1 MLIIILLLLLCII
14 YRVNCDL
21 DNFGNEEISLL
32 VLAAADNNEDIAA
45 RNNKYAYVYNGN
57 NRKETIVDIIPELRR
72 IYDKQC
78 KSNCNPPRNQ
88 IFSAVD
94 DYFKNNLY
102 PAALATYNKYFG
114 NSKNP
119 SDKINKYDLFGQL
132 TKDTSVMPINIYD
145 PNIDVEILYPDND
158 VMYNTIASYIRERTN
173 FNPTEFTDGK
183 QFLNKKIPTNI
194 NIDVLNKIVELCINN
209 KGTCKSYF
217 DGSVSNRGTNK
228 FTSEV
233 NFIIV
238 KSKINNVERY
248 HFFTARNVSNNNSN
262 RKMAH
267 QFTVKYISK
276 TNSYEEDTDYNR
288 KELFYKDIKAINN
301 NYGKEIDG
309 EGYIVDE
316 GIDIIPRSGIMV
328 NYENNDAGVYDN
340 KGNLQNDKI
349 QPIGKGYK
357 IDNNNIHI
365 YRATP
370 NRSNYKN
377 IIYLINNFAKINNRL
392 KSSQIDKVL
401 NLSKMLGIIKLYPVG
416 LISDK
421 SYGITAGSGHI
432 HELKEAI
439 ELANNVQI
447 YKNNANNQGN
457 NNNNINLKC
466 RVKESIKSKR
476 KRDLKSECSC
486 HNVRVPMVYNIKDS
500 MTELISIINE
510 KNIDLLNVDNID
522 DYFNNIENSENF
534 DDFWNNFLDLYKENS
549 LKFTPEER
557 NKIVQNI
564 NELINGYKDKI
575 SNSKNTDVKVE
586 ENNISKLENVIYDI
600 TAFNWE
606 NFQEF
611 NEIYINDYN
620 KDSKSKYF
628 KEKLLRVLKKALK
641 VLNKSVRIKFNKKDS
656 SLRIDPKSIG
666 DSEKLDESVDNFA
679 GEFQDSKE
687 LNEKN
692 LKDIADD
699 FDELQF
705 ITDYELYSNGEPSED
720 SELVTRFRNE
730 VNNKIG
736 EEENNLEVI
745 PSENNLIIEE
755 NSGNDIVDKLK
766 SNEVSDEIKEAIL
779 EGFENTINE
788 SKDEGLI
795 EETSNSVDEIKEYV
809 LTKESE
815 INQYDTTTLEKHK
828 HKVIKFLKLVK
839 NLNSLINK
847 INVKEYF
854 SDGKVRN
861 AKKDIG
867 KIKLSSELTN
877 RINEISSSSEMAV
890 ALNEIEA
897 SRNTDFEKISNLVAF
912 AIFAAG
918 DKDGKLIKEKDS
930 NGNLIP
936 ISIPITINGEEKVIS
951 IKDVVP
957 DLKNLEGKDL
967 DDKFSELYDIAL
979 VKYSEQFEN
988 YYNEEM
994 DIGYFNRNPEETIKQ
1009 QNVMTHLLK
1018 PYNKLEDGKIQR
1030 FNIAP
1035 KDVHIHVSSDDYL
1048 DKTFKSF
1055 ILGTESDDD
1064 INSIEKFNDL
1074 PENIRMQWNSDAELP
1089 EEYKSREPL
1098 YKAMA
1103 LYCIKSSKCKEYFKD
1118 DTTSFN
1124 VITYDSQDN
1133 DKTVVNHSLVIN
1145 DDTNKA
1151 TLSAFTLNEIDN
1163 EFRLDE
1169 MHNNGEE
1176 FTYEELYILN
1186 KNGDNDNLSKIKV
1199 DDNEYTKIPGIGF
1212 LAACGYDIEKM
1223 DGTVL
1228 SPSEYGLNN
1237 DQYNDASD
1245 NEIIEKKF
1253 GVTNNGK
1260 FNMNVVKSDVF
1271 DSKVVLSH
1279 DIDESIMKEFG
1290 KKILI
1295 HRHETGTLDD
1305 EELQTLSIHSEA
1317 MLGRDLCSE
1326 EGGLVHY
1333 ADDKNSQT
1341 RFINVKESM
1350 NIQNVLKDIDNDR
1363 SKCLT
1368 TNNKC
1373 SKKMQISKSF
1383 DVEGKLISALQTL
1396 KKYDSKNIKVK
1407 EDENDISVP
1416 KELCENANSLMDV
1429 IKISSQSYKE
1439 QLQNSET
1446 PITESDS
1453 ETFILGISEA
1463 LNGLNY
1469 RYTNS
1474 YYLGHDS
1481 IRSLTQDK
1489 LNDMAFLFAD
1499 IVESHDKK
1507 FSTSNSNK
1515 ISSSVKLI
1523 DFESNTDSQSK
1534 FVNDKLHEILDN
1546 VSDLFNENN
1555 QEISDIHTV
1564 DNMDINNKQYD
1575 DDRSEEINDIVENLK
1590 QITAD
1595 NSDDETKE
1603 KLKNNLIEIHNK
1615 LSQLERIFDREN
1627 TQQENYVN
1635 NSEMVY
1641 KLNQVIVDQL
1651 NALYGNDE
1659 EVNKIVE
1666 QHKST
1671 INGIN
1676 KSEVKSSNVLTLDH
1690 VVGKVVVKDYILKNH
1705 ESKPYVRSYFDNMK
1719 NSLLYADSDEERERF
1734 IKEIQEIKNI
1744 IDERIEQFKSY
1755 TDSPENHYEEADHLI
1770 EVINNYNSLVATE
1783 LDSNVKEDDMGIK
1796 YIDINNDRVLNNRLN
1811 YIRVAKF
1818 NKAIE
1823 AIMEQN
1829 PNLFNLKKQSL
1840 KENINKKYAES
1851 YQFGEYEIFEPRT
1864 EDLQEIIKDV
1874 VKSKSDAIITI
1885 TDAATN
1891 RYQLIELKQ
1900 CEEMKYKLIVH
1911 ESSFYRKAEDV
1922 DEINR
1927 LTKHNKLFKNLK
1939 NNSLKNLETH
1949 EETENRFK
1957 NDIAASAGLSQDIK
1971 NEPIEYVI
1979 NSIDDEK
1986 MNNNK
1991 IKEKVK
1997 RLFQFKKNEVTKAS
2011 GVVSAQ
2017 AFDLILNHYNSFM
2030 GSTEKKLKATYND
2043 YNDFSKKN
2051 TISNKINKFSKIH
2064 SRNIHSENPHNNPP
2078 KFSKNPGTGNHH

>member
-1 MLIIILLLLLCII
+1 INNSSP
-14 YRVNCDL
+14 NCR
-21 DNFGNEEISLL
+21 I
-32 VLAAADNNEDIAA
+32 V
-45 RNNKYAYVYNGN
+45 R
-57 NRKETIVDIIPELRR
+57 RKR
-72 IYDKQC
+72 
-78 KSNCNPPRNQ
+78 
-88 IFSAVD
+88 A
-94 DYFKNNLY
+94 
-102 PAALATYNKYFG
+102 
-114 NSKNP
+114 
-119 SDKINKYDLFGQL
+119 
-132 TKDTSVMPINIYD
+132 
-145 PNIDVEILYPDND
+145 
-158 VMYNTIASYIRERTN
+158 
-173 FNPTEFTDGK
+173 
-183 QFLNKKIPTNI
+183 FLNNCPCNILKIKKSYDIERNISELIEKFKEKNI
-194 NIDVLNKIVELCINN
+194 NI
-209 KGTCKSYF
+209 
-217 DGSVSNRGTNK
+217 
-228 FTSEV
+228 
-233 NFIIV
+233 
-238 KSKINNVERY
+238 
-248 HFFTARNVSNNNSN
+248 
-262 RKMAH
+262 
-267 QFTVKYISK
+267 
-276 TNSYEEDTDYNR
+276 
-288 KELFYKDIKAINN
+288 
-301 NYGKEIDG
+301 KEI
-309 EGYIVDE
+309 
-316 GIDIIPRSGIMV
+316 
-328 NYENNDAGVYDN
+328 
-340 KGNLQNDKI
+340 
-349 QPIGKGYK
+349 
-357 IDNNNIHI
+357 
-365 YRATP
+365 
-370 NRSNYKN
+370 
-377 IIYLINNFAKINNRL
+377 
-392 KSSQIDKVL
+392 
-401 NLSKMLGIIKLYPVG
+401 
-416 LISDK
+416 
-421 SYGITAGSGHI
+421 
-432 HELKEAI
+432 
-439 ELANNVQI
+439 
-447 YKNNANNQGN
+447 
-457 NNNNINLKC
+457 
-466 RVKESIKSKR
+466 
-476 KRDLKSECSC
+476 
-486 HNVRVPMVYNIKDS
+486 
-500 MTELISIINE
+500 
-510 KNIDLLNVDNID
+510 LNVDNVE
-522 DYFNNIENSENF
+522 DYFNNIENDENF
-534 DDFWNNFLDLYKENS
+534 DDFWENLLNLYKDNS
-549 LKFTPEER
+549 RQFTTEER
-557 NKIVQNI
+557 NEIVRNI
-564 NELINGYKDKI
+564 NEVVNGYKDRISDSKSTNVKI
-575 SNSKNTDVKVE
+575 N
-586 ENNISKLENVIYDI
+586 ENNISNLEDALNNIGDYNRD
-600 TAFNWE
+600 
-606 NFQEF
+606 EF
-611 NEIYINDYN
+611 NENNNINVVDYN

-628 KEKLLRVLKKALK
+628 KEKLLKVLKKVLK
-641 VLNKSVRIKFNKKDS
+641 VLNKPVRVNFNNEDS
-656 SLRIDPKSIG
+656 NLKIDPKSIG
-666 DSEKLDESVDNFA
+666 DSDNIDESIDNFVN
-679 GEFQDSKE
+679 GVKDSEVSNENE
-687 LNEKN
+687 LISIVN
-692 LKDIADD
+692 DI
-699 FDELQF
+699 DELQN
-705 ITDYELYSNGEPSED
+705 INDYELYSNGEPSD
-720 SELVTRFRNE
+720 NSELVSKLNNE
-730 VNNKIG
+730 IHNKFGNEGNGI
-736 EEENNLEVI
+736 EVI
-745 PSENNLIIEE
+745 SSENNLIIDDTI
-755 NSGNDIVDKLK
+755 GNNVR
-766 SNEVSDEIKEAIL
+766 
-779 EGFENTINE
+779 
-788 SKDEGLI
+788 
-795 EETSNSVDEIKEYV
+795 
-809 LTKESE
+809 
-815 INQYDTTTLEKHK
+815 
-828 HKVIKFLKLVK
+828 
-839 NLNSLINK
+839 INK
-847 INVKEYF
+847 
-854 SDGKVRN
+854 S
-861 AKKDIG
+861 
-867 KIKLSSELTN
+867 
-877 RINEISSSSEMAV
+877 
-890 ALNEIEA
+890 
-897 SRNTDFEKISNLVAF
+897 NTDFEKISNLVAF

-936 ISIPITINGEEKVIS
+936 ISIPIMINGEEKVIS

-1048 DKTFKSF
+1048 DKAFKSF
-1055 ILGTESDDD
+1055 ILGIESDDD
-1064 INSIEKFNDL
+1064 INNIEKFNDL

-1279 DIDESIMKEFG
+1279 EIDESIMKEFG

-1295 HRHETGTLDD
+1295 RRHETGTLDD

-1368 TNNKC
+1368 NNKC
-1373 SKKMQISKSF
+1373 SKKKQISKSF

-1396 KKYDSKNIKVK
+1396 KKYDPKNIKVK

-1659 EVNKIVE
+1659 EVNKIVK